1 MGTYFE
7 TESLWASVNK
17 AARISSRR
25 CKSFRIEDHSRCT
38 FVHNLDI
45 DSGSI
50 KLFVLILSNVFT
62 TKKAGQTDRYADCA
76 WNCYLALD
84 LEKSSYLFSSLT

>member
-62 TKKAGQTDRYADCA
+62 TQKAGQTDRYADCA